1 MSREF
6 SPTQAS
12 FFFAPPKLRKLD
24 RLRQGIL
31 PDVWRGTCTVYLLHF
46 HQQIGNLEKR
56 HGTARHYVG
65 MVASTDPGALR
76 KRLYCHRKGY
86 ANASKLTRALFQQGI
101 GFDVGH
107 VWQGVS
113 RDFERVIK
121 DWKNHKDFC
130 EICQDVP
137 FFDHFPLFL
146 GKGAIA

>member
-31 PDVWRGTCTVYLLHF
+31 PDAWRGTCTVYLLHF
-46 HQQIGNLEKR
+46 HRPIGNLKNR

-65 MVASTDPGALR
+65 IVRSADPYALK
-76 KRLYCHRKGY
+76 KRLWQHRKGY
-86 ANASKLTRALFQQGI
+86 LNASKITRALFQQGI
-101 GFDVGH
+101 GFHVGH
-107 VWQGVS
+107 VWRGVAPE
-113 RDFERVIK
+113 FERVIK
-121 DWKNHKDFC
+121 DWKNHKAFC

-137 FFDHFPLFL
+137 FFDYFPLYM
-146 GKGAIA
+146 GKERIA